1 MDTLRAF
8 THPRHSARAFAARA
22 RTLHTDSAVRTIL
35 IVGAGFSGT
44 AVALHLLR
52 LPHSGPLRIVLVERA
67 QLARGVAYARRAEPY
82 LLNVPAGRMSASSV
96 DPLEFLAYAQRTRPN
111 ASA

>member
-44 AVALHLLR
+44 AVAIHLLR

-82 LLNVPAGRMSASSV
+82 LLSFT
-96 DPLEFLAYAQRTRPN
+96 LERRELR
-111 ASA
+111 SC